1 MKTNYI
7 YGATVALLLMAT
19 SCSDDLA
26 VQTQDVTE
34 QGYQVRV
41 SASMG
46 NDSRLAIDDTGK
58 RLEYTWEADDAFH
71 VFDPVNN
78 QTTTFVMDAEEFEEN
93 SSMAVF
99 VGKPNIAYTEGS
111 KLYAVYNT
119 QQDSLELDEY
129 GNVLLDISKQNGQL
143 KEQFQFLYAES
154 TYSEQEETNFFFHHL
169 VTMMKLNITVPEGVT
184 SLKKINFEW
193 SGLPTQATLVLNK
206 APYDSYEQFKPGDVV
221 FCYNRDSSS
230 GNDLIVEGDFVPQ
243 DGVVTVYL
251 YAFPVKLY
259 YENQNWYNEAF
270 MTPSVWMT
278 DDQGIDYVGMASFDS
293 KRIEAGK
300 TYQLNTEAV
309 GMEPFANED
318 TAKGTVDSP
327 YEIATAGQ
335 LYTFMLRT
343 SKGLSNSDNRSFQ
356 NCHYVLTS
364 DIELNNEIP
373 WTPTDGYS
381 MTFDGQ
387 GHTISGNVHLF
398 NQYETGLFRYLS
410 NSTIQNLA
418 LDLNFTFEQ
427 NEHNEEWCG
436 LLAAQIY
443 NSQIINCVNHSD
455 VSGRFYRMGGLI
467 GYLRRNSSVIACGNT
482 GNLNALGE
490 CRQMGGIVAEMQNNN
505 VTLEACYNSGLLS
518 VNTVY
523 WEGLQ
528 AGGIA
533 GTSFASES
541 NVRSC
546 WANTS
551 LTIENVIYD
560 DHFVNENNNIFF
572 GSMVGYIENNT
583 ALTDC
588 YWTETIETATGYQSE
603 NVKVTGGGTFTGT
616 VPSAEQI
623 AVMNSSMTNVDWL
636 FKEDGTL
643 KVNDNTSLPS
653 WGKENFG
660 NN

>member
-1 MKTNYI
+1 MKINYI

-143 KEQFQFLYAES
+143 KEQFQFLFAES

-184 SLKKINFEW
+184 SLKEINFRCN
-193 SGLPTQATLVLNK
+193 GLPTQATLVLNK
-206 APYDSYEQFKPGDVV
+206 APYDSCNLFVPGDLVS
-221 FCYNRDSSS
+221 CYNYNETQISQLTVT
-230 GNDLIVEGDFVPQ
+230 GEFVPV

-251 YAFPVKLY
+251 YAFPVKQY
-259 YENQNWYNEAF
+259 YENHDWYNEPYIEPAI
-270 MTPSVWMT
+270 WMT
-278 DDQGIDYVGMASFDS
+278 DDQGVDYVGLAAFGG
-293 KRIEAGK
+293 KTIEAGK
-300 TYQLNTEAV
+300 TYQLNTEVAV
-309 GMEPFANED
+309 LEPFANE
-318 TAKGTVDSP
+318 GTVKGKGS

-335 LYTFMLRT
+335 LYTFMLRSSIGMFNPDGFCYT
-343 SKGLSNSDNRSFQ
+343 
-356 NCHYVLTS
+356 NCNYVLTD
-364 DIELNNEIP
+364 DIELNNEMV
-373 WTPTDGYS
+373 WSPTEFYES
-381 MTFDGQ
+381 TFDGQ
-387 GHTISGNVHLF
+387 GHTISGNIQLKKQHS
-398 NQYETGLFRYLS
+398 TGLFRYIS
-410 NSTIQNLA
+410 GCTVQNLT
-418 LDLNFTFEQ
+418 LDLNVSYDVDEY
-427 NEHNEEWCG
+427 NEEWFG
-436 LLAAQIY
+436 LLAGEIW
-443 NSQIINCVNHSD
+443 NSKIINCVNKSD
-455 VSGRFYRMGGLI
+455 VSGHFWRMGGLI
-467 GYLRRNSSVIACGNT
+467 GKLRNNSSVIACGNT
-482 GNLNALGE
+482 GDLNALGE
-490 CRQMGGIVAEMQNNN
+490 CRQMGGIVAEMENNN

-523 WEGLQ
+523 WDGLQ
-528 AGGIA
+528 VGGIV

-560 DHFVNENNNIFF
+560 DHFVNDNNNIFF
-572 GSMVGYIENNT
+572 GGMVGYIENNT

-588 YWTETIETATGYQSE
+588 YWTEATETATGYQSE